1 MAGRGKPIAWCVVD
15 EKRSPIHLSHVYRTK
30 AEAMWWGDFIAGYS
44 VGPVWVMPLFAG
56 PSKVFSPRGKKQK
69 GPTKLWIPKRVL

>member
-1 MAGRGKPIAWCVVD
+1 MTSKRKPIAWCVVD

-44 VGPVWVMPLFAG
+44 GEPVRVMPLCAG
-56 PSKVFSPRGKKQK
+56 LSIVFPPRGKKQK